1 MENCATPEL
10 HRHVQAAGRERPV
23 FRRADIHLPETPAAG
38 VIEVN
43 GGQKLRMKKGFP
55 SLTKKTAQALAPEEI
70 MQLTKLDNELLTLDE
85 LREMDGE
92 PVWIV
97 NVSAINQFKGHW
109 DICDWENG
117 ERVIFPY
124 CMEEPNLDDY
134 DPEEKLG
141 IAGWRAYRRKPEEAV
156 K

>member
-1 MENCATPEL
+1 MKLYDNDAYRCEFMDGVYSLLSDDPTWDRANQIIDL
-10 HRHVQAAGRERPV
+10 FDAAPV
-23 FRRADIHLPETPAAG
+23 AES
-38 VIEVN
+38 E
-43 GGQKLRMKKGFP
+43 
-55 SLTKKTAQALAPEEI
+55 S
-70 MQLTKLDNELLTLDE
+70 NEPLTLDE
-85 LREMDGE
+85 LREMDGA

-141 IAGWRAYRRKPEEAV
+141 IAGWRAYRRKPEEGA

>member
-1 MENCATPEL
+1 MKLYDNDAYRCEFMDGVYSLLSDDPTWDRANQIIDL
-10 HRHVQAAGRERPV
+10 FDAAPV
-23 FRRADIHLPETPAAG
+23 AES
-38 VIEVN
+38 E
-43 GGQKLRMKKGFP
+43 
-55 SLTKKTAQALAPEEI
+55 S
-70 MQLTKLDNELLTLDE
+70 NEPLTLDE
-85 LREMDGE
+85 LREMDGA

-141 IAGWRAYRRKPEEAV
+141 IAGGRAYRRKPEEGA

>member
-1 MENCATPEL
+1 
-10 HRHVQAAGRERPV
+10 
-23 FRRADIHLPETPAAG
+23 

-85 LREMDGE
+85 LREMDGA

-141 IAGWRAYRRKPEEAV
+141 IAGWRAYRRKPEEGA